1 MSSAPICAADPA
13 HQRVLYIDDD
23 EALARLTQKSLS
35 RRGFSVDV
43 AHSGPDG
50 LRLVT
55 SGDYDIVALDNY
67 MPGQDGMDV
76 LAAIQ
81 AIPSPPPVVF
91 VTGADDGRVAVAA
104 LKAGAVDYVVKDTG
118 DAYFDLLCRTL
129 QQAIE
134 AAETE
139 RARRAAEDALRV
151 AHDRAQLMLR
161 EVNHRVANSLALVS
175 SLVAL
180 QSRTLTDDGARQ
192 ALEETQSRIAAIAQ
206 VHQRLY
212 TSPDVAT
219 VDLDAY
225 LRGLTE
231 ELQNSMRA
239 AGRGASIRLDLE
251 PVRIPTDKAVPIGV
265 IVTELVTNAFKYAY
279 APGDD
284 GEVRVSL
291 RNRAAQGLRL
301 EVADDGVGMGG
312 EIRGTGLGSRIVKA
326 MASTLKAPVI
336 IDPAHRG
343 TRVILDVSV

>member
-1 MSSAPICAADPA
+1 MSSRPICAADPA
-13 HQRVLYIDDD
+13 HRRVLYIDDD
-23 EALARLTQKSLS
+23 EGLARLTQRALG
-35 RRGFSVDV
+35 RHGFAVDV
-43 AHSGPDG
+43 AHSGDEG
-50 LRLVT
+50 LRRAAE
-55 SGDYDIVALDNY
+55 GGYDIVALDNY
-67 MPGQDGMDV
+67 MPGQDGMAV
-76 LAAIQ
+76 LAGIRRLPA
-81 AIPSPPPVVF
+81 APPVVF
-91 VTGADDGRVAVAA
+91 VTGGDDGRVAVAA

-118 DAYFDLLCRTL
+118 EAYFDLLCRTL

-134 AAETE
+134 AAETD
-139 RARRAAEDALRV
+139 RARRAAEEALRI

-180 QSRTLTDDGARQ
+180 QSRTLDDGAARQ

-231 ELQNSMRA
+231 ELETAMRA

-251 PVRIPTDKAVPIGV
+251 PVRVPTDKAVPIGV

-279 APGDD
+279 GPGAD
-284 GEVRVSL
+284 GEIRVTL
-291 RNRAAQGLRL
+291 RSRPARGLRL
-301 EVADDGVGMGG
+301 EVTDDGVGLGG
-312 EIRGTGLGSRIVKA
+312 ETRGTGLGSRIVKA
-326 MASTLKAPVI
+326 MASTLKAPVTV
-336 IDPAHRG
+336 DPSHRG
-343 TRVILDVSV
+343 TRIMLDVAV

>member
-1 MSSAPICAADPA
+1 MSSQPICAADPA
-13 HQRVLYIDDD
+13 HRRVLYVDDD
-23 EALARLTQKSLS
+23 EALARLTQKALS
-35 RRGFSVDV
+35 RHGFAVDV

-50 LRLVT
+50 LRRAAD
-55 SGDYDIVALDNY
+55 GAYDIVALDNY
-67 MPGQDGMDV
+67 MPGQDGMEV
-76 LAAIQ
+76 LAAIRRL
-81 AIPSPPPVVF
+81 ASPPPVVF
-91 VTGADDGRVAVAA
+91 VTGGDDGRVAVAA

-118 DAYFDLLCRTL
+118 EAYFDLLCRTL

-180 QSRTLTDDGARQ
+180 QSRTLESGAARE

-231 ELQNSMRA
+231 ELETAMRA
-239 AGRGASIRLDLE
+239 AGRGASIRLDLD
-251 PVRIPTDKAVPIGV
+251 PVKVPTDKAVPIGV

-279 APGDD
+279 APGAD
-284 GEVRVSL
+284 GEVRVTL
-291 RNRAAQGLRL
+291 RRQAAERLRL
-301 EVADDGVGMGG
+301 EVTDDGVGLGG
-312 EIRGTGLGSRIVKA
+312 ETKGTGLGSRIVTA
-326 MASTLKAPVI
+326 MASTLKAPVTV
-336 IDPAHRG
+336 DPAHRG
-343 TRVILDVSV
+343 TRVTLDLTV